1 MEKKPGFVPGFFV
14 CLQMPVACSALTHHH
29 VEAARRTI
37 KCLAASWI
45 ATARD
50 WKAANLRAGDLRR
63 IATTGLLRQ
72 MMMVMFRG
80 GLGRDG
86 DNQYRESKSESF
98 HTEPRFWVCRRD
110 GNASRHDLI
119 H

>member
-1 MEKKPGFVPGFFV
+1 MEKKPGTKPGFFV

-45 ATARD
+45 ASARH
-50 WKAANLRAGDLRR
+50 WKAANLRTGDLRI
-63 IATTGLLRQ
+63 IATTRN
-72 MMMVMFRG
+72 MMMLMFRG
-80 GLGRDG
+80 GLSRDG
-86 DNQYRESKSESF
+86 DYQYSESKSESF
-98 HTEPRFWVCRRD
+98 HTEPRFGVCRRD